1 MDRIVLEAKKRERIG
16 KRVKALRRQGRL
28 PAVVYGKGVESL
40 PISLDFREASK
51 ILQSVSASTL
61 VTIDVEGEE
70 FSALV
75 RERQR
80 DVILRDL
87 LHVDF
92 LAVSLTET
100 VRAQV
105 RISLVGVAPAIKA
118 QNAVI
123 TQVTETLEIEALP
136 TDLIEFVEVDVSG
149 MDSIGDTVLVGDL
162 PLPKGVI
169 ILEDLDK
176 TVVVATAPEILE
188 VEEDEEEEELEL
200 VDGEPEVIEKGKA
213 EEEEDF
219 E

>member
-1 MDRIVLEAKKRERIG
+1 
-16 KRVKALRRQGRL
+16 
-28 PAVVYGKGVESL
+28 
-40 PISLDFREASK
+40 
-51 ILQSVSASTL
+51 VSATTL

-70 FSALV
+70 YSALV

-100 VRAQV
+100 VKAQV
-105 RISLVGVAPAIKA
+105 RLSIVGVAPAIKA

-123 TQVTETLEIEALP
+123 TQVMESLEIEALP
-136 TDLIEFVEVDVSG
+136 TDLIEFVEVDVSSLEG
-149 MDSIGDTVLVGDL
+149 IGDTMLVKDI
-162 PLPKGVI
+162 PLPKGVSVM
-169 ILEDLDK
+169 DDPDS
-176 TVVVATAPEILE
+176 TVVVASAPEILE
-188 VEEDEEEEELEL
+188 VEEEEEEEEELEL
-200 VDGEPEVIEKGKA
+200 VEGEPEVIEKGKSD